1 MTTFIKDIWADSKTR
16 NFFLFFL
23 IIVSLML
30 LLLIFQKN
38 KMEEQLKLKI
48 QFVEQKNMLRDELDD
63 IIDEHDELLDEY
75 GDLNNQLYQKDS
87 IIKKQILEIKAQT
100 LYPGHHTT
108 LILLYF
114 Q

>member
-1 MTTFIKDIWADSKTR
+1 MA
-16 NFFLFFL
+16 
-23 IIVSLML
+23 L
-30 LLLIFQKN
+30 LLKIFGLIQNKKFFFCFSHNCFINAFVVNFQKN

-87 IIKKQILEIKAQT
+87 IIKKQILEIKN
-100 LYPGHHTT
+100 
-108 LILLYF
+108 LIRKKLKLI
-114 Q
+114 